1 MALEQHQIDK
11 LYSLM
16 EILRNIDVGLVVID
30 QELKIQ
36 FWNDFMENHSGRL
49 SAEVKH
55 QAITGLFSEIP
66 NDWFRKKVDSVFLL
80 QNKAF
85 MIWEQRPYLFRFD
98 NYRPVTGG
106 AEFMYQ
112 NVTFIPLFTA
122 DGKVTHICMI
132 VYDVTD
138 MAVHKQGLQ
147 KANQELAILSQ
158 TDGLTKLYNR
168 AHWED
173 CLEREYKRW
182 QRVKQRACLLML
194 DIDHFKSINDNYGH
208 PVGDDVIRHLAQLI
222 QNNAREIDVSGRYG
236 GEEFAIILGDTSL
249 QDAALLAERL
259 RKAVEEAVVNS
270 DGQSLKYTISLGIA
284 ALEVGIQ
291 SGQEWIACADKALYS
306 SKENGRNRVSLYSPQ
321 S

>member
-30 QELKIQ
+30 KELKIQ
-36 FWNDFMENHSGRL
+36 FWNDFMENHSGSA

-55 QAITGLFSEIP
+55 QVITDLFTDIP
-66 NDWFRKKVDSVFLL
+66 TDWFRKKVDSVFLL

-112 NVTFIPLFTA
+112 NVTFIPLFAA
-122 DGKVTHICMI
+122 DGEVTHICMI

-138 MAVHKQGLQ
+138 TAVHKQGLQ
-147 KANQELAILSQ
+147 KANQELAVLSQ
-158 TDGLTKLYNR
+158 TDGLTQLYNR

-182 QRVKQRACLLML
+182 QRVRQRACLLML

-222 QNNAREIDVSGRYG
+222 QHNAREIDVSGRYG

-249 QDAALLAERL
+249 QDAAQLAERL
-259 RKAVEEAVVNS
+259 RKAVESSAVRS

-284 ALEVGIQ
+284 ALDVGVQ
-291 SGQEWIACADKALYS
+291 SSQEWIACADKALYA
-306 SKENGRNRVSLYSPQ
+306 SKENGRNRLSLYSAEP
-321 S
+321 